1 MAGREKDGK
10 GKFTLC
16 EMHSSPGR
24 PAKHGWAECSENPAN
39 QKKPAAKR
47 PVAYYAH
54 DERRPASDAASLS
67 NHRTAPASDGSSNEY
82 GDSRSEYSDDEDNFA
97 VAISPVPRKQA
108 KRKVLPKK
116 ELTIAM
122 SKLDYGTDD
131 DAASAKLGML
141 AAKLAAAP
149 SVGKKRCR
157 IKDPKSAQRDP
168 LDLSDSN

>member
-1 MAGREKDGK
+1 
-10 GKFTLC
+10 
-16 EMHSSPGR
+16 MHSSPGR
-24 PAKHGWAECSENPAN
+24 PAKQGWAECLENPAN

-67 NHRTAPASDGSSNEY
+67 DHRTAPASDGSSDEY
-82 GDSRSEYSDDEDNFA
+82 GDSRSEYSNDEDNFA
-97 VAISPVPRKQA
+97 VAISPVPCKRA

-122 SKLDYGTDD
+122 SESDYGTDD
-131 DAASAKLGML
+131 DAALAKLGKL

-149 SVGKKRCR
+149 LVEKRR
-157 IKDPKSAQRDP
+157 RRTKDPKGAQRDP